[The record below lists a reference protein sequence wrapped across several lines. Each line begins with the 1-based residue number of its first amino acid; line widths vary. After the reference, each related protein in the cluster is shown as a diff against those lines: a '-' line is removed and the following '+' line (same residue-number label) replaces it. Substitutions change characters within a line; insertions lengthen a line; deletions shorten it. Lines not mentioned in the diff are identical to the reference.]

1 MAVTTAVRT
10 DAEIKRDVIEELRW
24 DPRINESEVGIQ
36 VARGIVTITGAVSSY
51 PKRIAAR
58 EAAHRVHGVLDV
70 VDEMTVRLP
79 QPFTRT
85 DQDLAR
91 AIRHALEWDVL
102 VPDQDITSTVTH
114 GDVILEGEVRSAAQ
128 RRDAEIAVRRLTG
141 VRDVINRI
149 RITGPTVSPGQI
161 KQSIEDALER
171 QAEREARRIGVEV
184 AGSVVTLTGR
194 VRSWGE
200 RNAIERVASFSPGV
214 TRVDDRTSVDP
225 SL

>member
-1 MAVTTAVRT
+1 ML
-10 DAEIKRDVIEELRW
+10 EELKW

-36 VARGIVTITGAVSSY
+36 VARGVITITGAVSAY

-85 DQDLAR
+85 DQDLTR

-102 VPDQDITSTVTH
+102 VTDQDITSTVTH

-128 RRDAEIAVRRLTG
+128 RRDAEVAVRRLTG

-149 RITGPTVSPGQI
+149 RITGPSVSPGQI
-161 KQSIEDALER
+161 KQSIEDAL
-171 QAEREARRIGVEV
+171 
-184 AGSVVTLTGR
+184 
-194 VRSWGE
+194 
-200 RNAIERVASFSPGV
+200 
-214 TRVDDRTSVDP
+214 
-225 SL
+225 